1 MTGGR
6 VQSRAAWLEGAGTR
20 LELVE
25 VPPEHAP
32 PARAIDLSPCS
43 NYSQMLGLNH
53 FALDVTQV
61 VAASDAAAR
70 AAPGGRTS
78 PPGLKG
84 WLSQLNARSEREFK
98 KSIRLLLK
106 PEQQMMWNKVYEVG
120 LINDPDGVLIKL
132 MNFQTELTHF
142 MYPDWEMPDE
152 SVPEGARD
160 DGTVKLEFDAQ
171 VDDDGNFILD
181 EDGKFVQ

>member
-1 MTGGR
+1 
-6 VQSRAAWLEGAGTR
+6 
-20 LELVE
+20 
-25 VPPEHAP
+25 
-32 PARAIDLSPCS
+32 
-43 NYSQMLGLNH
+43 
-53 FALDVTQV
+53 
-61 VAASDAAAR
+61 
-70 AAPGGRTS
+70 
-78 PPGLKG
+78 
-84 WLSQLNARSEREFK
+84 
-98 KSIRLLLK
+98 
-106 PEQQMMWNKVYEVG
+106 MMWNKVYEVG

>member
-1 MTGGR
+1 MSFQTFTDLPT
-6 VQSRAAWLEGAGTR
+6 VKDMKKVIKAKVFQE
-20 LELVE
+20 
-25 VPPEHAP
+25 
-32 PARAIDLSPCS
+32 ARA
-43 NYSQMLGLNH
+43 
-53 FALDVTQV
+53 
-61 VAASDAAAR
+61 R
-70 AAPGGRTS
+70 
-78 PPGLKG
+78 KG
-84 WLSQLNARSEREFK
+84 DSWIPEREFK

-152 SVPEGARD
+152 SAPEGARD